1 MKLSPAQF
9 AKFNESG
16 LHKNFR
22 LQDTFKLTNMVLFDH
37 NGILRRYKTP
47 EEICEEFFLVRLKL
61 YVQRKD
67 YMVGTLHSQC
77 LKLDNVARFIKEK
90 IENVIAVEN
99 KKISAVM
106 EMLIER
112 KYDRD
117 PEKVWREEM
126 KKKFAIDIV
135 SNGTEADASQATDLQ
150 QKPDDEEDDEDSD
163 DESKKKSSAAAA
175 AAAANKIDTSY
186 YDYLI
191 NMSLRNL
198 TKERRNDLLKEQA
211 EKHEKLE
218 ALQKKSPEDL
228 YEDDLEHFESEYHK
242 VIHRDVSE
250 RCLIFRLRRW
260 KKSVSMKCPRSP
272 ITRRR
277 KLLLV
282 PRSARKQR
290 PNPNGQ
296 KRDPLLT
303 VNALFR

>member
-1 MKLSPAQF
+1 MKLSQAQF
-9 AKFNESG
+9 IKFNESG

-61 YVQRKD
+61 YVQRKE

-77 LKLDNVARFIKEK
+77 SKLDNIARFIKEK
-90 IENVIAVEN
+90 IDNVISVEN

-126 KKKFAIDIV
+126 RKKVRWTTTNEFILDHSFVQFAIDIV
-135 SNGTEADASQATDLQ
+135 GGGTQDDSNPAADRQ
-150 QKPDDEEDDEDSD
+150 QKPDDDDDEDDSD
-163 DESKKKSSAAAA
+163 DESKKKTTAAATA
-175 AAAANKIDTSY
+175 AAAANKVDTTY

-198 TKERRNDLLKEQA
+198 TKERRNDILKEQV

-242 VIHRDVSE
+242 VV
-250 RCLIFRLRRW
+250 
-260 KKSVSMKCPRSP
+260 
-272 ITRRR
+272 
-277 KLLLV
+277 
-282 PRSARKQR
+282 Q
-290 PNPNGQ
+290 GQ
-296 KRDPLLT
+296 AESND
-303 VNALFR
+303 